1 MKLNKIKFHCWKNL
15 FKPIILIVS
24 FIPFISLYSDL
35 LKAEYSFEKLEID
48 SSTKTEENSSI
59 IPTNPFEMVE
69 MIRRY
74 NSMNDATVPSDAIDE
89 ALESFNILNEK
100 KEI

>member
-1 MKLNKIKFHCWKNL
+1 MKNFFLKHL
-15 FKPIILIVS
+15 SKPIPLVIFLMS
-24 FIPFISLYSDL
+24 LISLKGDCL
-35 LKAEYSFEKLEID
+35 NAEYLFEELQVD
-48 SSTKTEENSSI
+48 SSTKTEEDSSI